1 MEEIRIRALRDRQAL
16 HAGVTLIQTLITSDS
31 TGKMLKHYRTA
42 LIPGPAPQG
51 YPALL
56 TAVLSKLH
64 HSKSNYEYTVSGICN
79 PYLQVKVLLC
89 LQSVLHPKTLPLF
102 LPFSL

>member
-1 MEEIRIRALRDRQAL
+1 MY
-16 HAGVTLIQTLITSDS
+16 AGVTLIQTIIASDS
-31 TGKMLKHYRTA
+31 TGKMLKHYRTTT
-42 LIPGPAPQG
+42 IPGPAAQG

-79 PYLQVKVLLC
+79 PYLQVKVCAHVHHFSFVLLVWHIRVC
-89 LQSVLHPKTLPLF
+89 GIPQVF
-102 LPFSL
+102 CW